1 MIYPIK
7 YLIHKFKYE
16 GNQMNFKKTALST
29 AVGATLAISGV
40 ASSVAQ
46 ADGHKVQLYG
56 RVNNAIVLNEQDGP
70 LFDEDSTNVSTI
82 GSRVGIKASAPI
94 SPDMTAHARFEWSA
108 STDDE
113 TGAFGDTRIG
123 EVGVTGDFGTV
134 KIGNMWSTFYNV
146 VGTHLDPTVTV
157 GAILYSTVADLPYR
171 VSNAIQYSNSFGAVD
186 VSAEMRFS
194 DEDHPDETPNT
205 DTEKVGESDGQAIGA
220 SFSPIENL
228 SVGIAV
234 DSQDGVGAAGDEDRT
249 GFYAKYNMDMFW
261 GSISWAETDI
271 DDLGTAT
278 QTQFHVGA
286 NFGNGLDGWVGF
298 GAVEIDPDTGPSP
311 DDAEAVT
318 LNLTKRLGKS
328 GFRVYYE
335 GAFTD
340 TEEVLGYDRDWH
352 IFGARMDF

>member
-157 GAILYSTVADLPYR
+157 GAILYSTVADLP
-171 VSNAIQYSNSFGAVD
+171 
-186 VSAEMRFS
+186 
-194 DEDHPDETPNT
+194 
-205 DTEKVGESDGQAIGA
+205 
-220 SFSPIENL
+220 
-228 SVGIAV
+228 
-234 DSQDGVGAAGDEDRT
+234 
-249 GFYAKYNMDMFW
+249 
-261 GSISWAETDI
+261 
-271 DDLGTAT
+271 
-278 QTQFHVGA
+278 
-286 NFGNGLDGWVGF
+286 
-298 GAVEIDPDTGPSP
+298 
-311 DDAEAVT
+311 
-318 LNLTKRLGKS
+318 
-328 GFRVYYE
+328 
-335 GAFTD
+335 
-340 TEEVLGYDRDWH
+340 
-352 IFGARMDF
+352 